1 MSNIEQKLHDGIEA
15 ILGAGGLA
23 YRANVGAP
31 HFEANA
37 HQLDYAH
44 RAASGFCRFDQET
57 GKTALNMLQAATGTG
72 KTIGY
77 LVPLFLY
84 SAYSGLRVAVST
96 YTRHL
101 QRQIL
106 EKDAVT
112 VQKLVEDFTGVKL
125 SIARR
130 LGKFNYVSTSNC
142 ELTID
147 VLLADGYKEYG
158 ESVTFLR
165 DLIEWA
171 ELQEDDQPVNS
182 GVLDDYMEDRAID
195 FLPTGVARKD
205 ICLNSRSG
213 LNECSTYL
221 ADVQRSKG
229 SDVVVVNH
237 ALMVMNA
244 NRWASLLDDQDDRPM
259 SVAVFDEADRLEDA
273 ASSVMASD
281 VAIHRLLK
289 NADKVSDLYGL
300 KPLQEACKGL
310 SDFVM
315 DQKIPSVGAQVVYQE
330 GDLARHI
337 DKVLS
342 LMGPLANAWRPK
354 DGDLLSERGTND
366 RVMAEFVDEYNDLLS
381 VKQAMTISDN
391 SALLSWSPVK
401 EYPSLRVGRPNQGR
415 ILSRLWSLPKEDEE
429 EGVRPRRGYLNASL
443 FTSATLTVPG
453 KPVPDAF
460 DFFANSIGALRHPS
474 KSDGLPIH
482 NVLVD
487 LFKSYQ
493 PRKFG
498 EMHFMLADPK
508 APNPSLRIDGEDG
521 PKTNPEWLDYCATV
535 IRSAKAAGGR
545 VLVLT
550 LSWADTIGLSARLE
564 GIDGLIVHKRG
575 DPLRGVISQYKA
587 TEGAVLLS
595 PGAWEGVDLPGQVD
609 QLVITRIP
617 FSPPNRPDHDQER
630 IHLIAKGYEKKKIE
644 TILRNKDVIATR
656 RKLEQGVGRGIRAA
670 SDKVTLWFADPRFPQ
685 PEGWSEVFDPILMAA
700 PVRHNLVSLRSCIA
714 QRFVDQSYQ
723 EAKLCL
729 LDGSI
734 HSVIQE

>member
-1 MSNIEQKLHDGIEA
+1 MSNIAQKLHDGIEA
-15 ILGAGGLA
+15 ILGAGGIA
-23 YRANVGAP
+23 YRSKDGAT
-31 HFEANA
+31 HFDANA

-44 RAASGFCRFDQET
+44 RAASGFCRFDQES
-57 GKTALNMLQAATGTG
+57 GKSALNMLQAATGTG
-72 KTIGY
+72 KTTAY

-84 SAYSGLRVAVST
+84 VAYSGHRVAVST

-112 VQKLVEDFTGVKL
+112 VQKWVEDITGVKP

-142 ELTID
+142 ELAIR
-147 VLLADGYKEYG
+147 VLLADGFKEYG
-158 ESVTFLR
+158 ESVMFLR
-165 DLIEWA
+165 DLIDWA
-171 ELQEDDQPVNS
+171 DQRNDDLPVNS

-195 FLPTGVARKD
+195 FLPTGVTRKD

-213 LNECSTYL
+213 LTECATYL

-244 NRWASLLDDQDDRPM
+244 NRWASLLDDQDDRPI

-273 ASSVMASD
+273 AASVMASD

-315 DQKIPSVGAQVVYQE
+315 AQKVPAAGAQVVYQDDE
-330 GDLARHI
+330 LARHI
-337 DKVLS
+337 DKVLG
-342 LMGPLANAWRPK
+342 LMGPLANAWRPN
-354 DGDLLSERGTND
+354 DGDLLSEPGAND
-366 RVMAEFVDEYNDLLS
+366 RVIAEFVDEYYDLLN
-381 VKQAMTISDN
+381 VKHAMTISDN

-415 ILSRLWSLPKEDEE
+415 ILSRLWSLPKEEDD
-429 EGVRPRRGYLNASL
+429 GIRPRRCYLNAAL

-460 DFFANSIGALRHPS
+460 DFFANTIGALRHPS
-474 KSDGLPIH
+474 KADGLPIH

-487 LFKSYQ
+487 LLKTYQ

-498 EMHFMLADPK
+498 EMSFMLADPQ
-508 APNPSLRIDGEDG
+508 APNPSLRGDGEDG
-521 PKTNPEWLDYCATV
+521 PQTDPKWLDYCATV
-535 IRSAKAAGGR
+535 IRTAKSAGGR

-550 LSWADTIGLSARLE
+550 LSWADTIALSDRLE
-564 GIDGLIVHKRG
+564 GLDGLMVHKRG

-656 RKLEQGVGRGIRAA
+656 RKLEQGVGRGLRAA
-670 SDKVTLWFADPRFPQ
+670 SDKVTLWFADPRFPY
-685 PEGWSEVFDPILMAA
+685 PEGWAGTFDPILMAA
-700 PVRHNLVSLRSCIA
+700 PVRNNLVSLRSCIA
-714 QRFVDQSYQ
+714 QRFVDQTYP

-734 HSVIQE
+734 YSVIQE